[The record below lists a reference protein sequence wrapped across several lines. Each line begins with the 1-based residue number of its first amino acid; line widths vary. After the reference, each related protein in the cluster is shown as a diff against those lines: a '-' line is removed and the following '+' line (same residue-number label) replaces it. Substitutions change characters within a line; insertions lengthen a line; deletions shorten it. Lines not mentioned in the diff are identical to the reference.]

1 MVPVYARL
9 ITARSVAKTGRPIAT
24 AVMQSARK
32 YANGN
37 KKKINKKIKK
47 KEKGL
52 KHKTKKKTKHIVSTL
67 NHHDIIHNSFMTEA
81 KRLNARASVL
91 VERRRPVIDA

>member
-1 MVPVYARL
+1 M
-9 ITARSVAKTGRPIAT
+9 
-24 AVMQSARK
+24 
-32 YANGN
+32 
-37 KKKINKKIKK
+37 KK

-52 KHKTKKKTKHIVSTL
+52 KYKTHTQKKHTVVSNVNYHK
-67 NHHDIIHNSFMTEA
+67 IIHNSFMTEA

>member
-1 MVPVYARL
+1 MVLVYARQ
-9 ITARSVAKTGRPIAT
+9 ITARSVAETGRPIAT

-32 YANGN
+32 YA
-37 KKKINKKIKK
+37 KRQQKIKK
-47 KEKGL
+47 EKVL
-52 KHKTKKKTKHIVSTL
+52 KYKTQKTKKKYNVLSNVNYHK
-67 NHHDIIHNSFMTEA
+67 IIHNAFMTGA

>member
-1 MVPVYARL
+1 MVPVYARQ
-9 ITARSVAKTGRPIAT
+9 ITARSVAETGRPIAT

-32 YANGN
+32 YA
-37 KKKINKKIKK
+37 KRQQKINKKRKK
-47 KEKGL
+47 KGL
-52 KHKTKKKTKHIVSTL
+52 KHKTQKTKHIVSTL
-67 NHHDIIHNSFMTEA
+67 NYHNIIHNSFVTGA

>member
-1 MVPVYARL
+1 MVLVYARQ
-9 ITARSVAKTGRPIAT
+9 ITARSVEKTGRPIAT

-32 YANGN
+32 YA
-37 KKKINKKIKK
+37 KRQQKIKK
-47 KEKGL
+47 KERKGF
-52 KHKTKKKTKHIVSTL
+52 KVQNTKNKKKHTVVS
-67 NHHDIIHNSFMTEA
+67 NVNYHKIIHNSFMTEA

>member
-1 MVPVYARL
+1 MVPVYVRP

-32 YANGN
+32 YA
-37 KKKINKKIKK
+37 KRQQKIKK
-47 KEKGL
+47 EKVL
-52 KHKTKKKTKHIVSTL
+52 KYKTQKKKKKYNVLSNVNYHK
-67 NHHDIIHNSFMTEA
+67 IIHNAFMTGA

>member
-1 MVPVYARL
+1 M
-9 ITARSVAKTGRPIAT
+9 
-24 AVMQSARK
+24 
-32 YANGN
+32 
-37 KKKINKKIKK
+37 KK

-52 KHKTKKKTKHIVSTL
+52 KYKTQKNPKKTYLSVVSNVNYHIYK
-67 NHHDIIHNSFMTEA
+67 IIHNSFMTEA